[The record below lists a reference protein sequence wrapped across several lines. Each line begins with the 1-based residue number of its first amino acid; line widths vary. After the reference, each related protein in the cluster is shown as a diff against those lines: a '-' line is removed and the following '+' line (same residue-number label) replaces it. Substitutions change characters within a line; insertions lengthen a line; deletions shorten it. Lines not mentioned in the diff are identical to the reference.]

1 MHCSDLDSDDSTILA
16 RMGVAIRDQRA
27 ALGVSQREL
36 AARAGVDRAFLNGV
50 ESGKRNPT
58 LAMLGKLAAGLDTTV
73 GALTKHL

>member
-1 MHCSDLDSDDSTILA
+1 MHCSDLDSEDSTILA
-16 RMGVAIRDQRA
+16 RMGATIRDQRA

-36 AARAGVDRAFLNGV
+36 ATRAGVDRAFLNGV

-58 LAMLGKLAAGLDTTV
+58 LAMMGKLAAGLDTTV